1 MYAYLRLAVLFLKN
15 AVRKREVFDP
25 STSYIWTFRPGLADI
40 DV

>member
-25 STSYIWTFRPGLADI
+25 LHFLHL
-40 DV
+40 DVSSRTG